1 MSTIVSTAPYAYRGT
16 GRRETPGTPLNG
28 YELMSQRRWQ
38 SNLAQLKAFIAEN
51 GRLPGR
57 DNAPEPEQRLG
68 MWISWN
74 NRQHRLGNLAD
85 SQVSALLSLHPKMK
99 SRIHGMTS
107 EQRWKSTLVE
117 VERFI
122 EQNGKLP
129 TAKRSEPEELKL
141 ASWVRRQKS
150 KHARGQLNAIQCE
163 LLRSVPEVLAQKFAE
178 KE

>member
-1 MSTIVSTAPYAYRGT
+1 MSTIVSTGSYTYRGA
-16 GRRETPGTPLNG
+16 GRRETGSLPLNG

-38 SNLAQLKAFIAEN
+38 SNFAQLQAFIAEN

-57 DNAPEPEQRLG
+57 DNTPEPEQRLG

-74 NRQHRLGNLAD
+74 NRQHRLGSLTD

-99 SRIHGMTS
+99 SRIHGMS
-107 EQRWKSTLVE
+107 GEQRWKCTLVE

-122 EQNGKLP
+122 EQNGNLP
-129 TAKRSEPEELKL
+129 TAKRSAPEELKL
-141 ASWVRRQKS
+141 ASWIRRQES
-150 KHARGQLNAIQCE
+150 KHARDQLDAGQYKLLRGSPE
-163 LLRSVPEVLAQKFAE
+163 LLARKFAE